1 MPSYYGGVSKIT
13 PDQKLAGALVPV
25 FALRGEKDLGIGDTE
40 SLKEFVRWARKHG
53 MRAVQILPVN
63 ETGAD
68 HSPYN
73 IISSMAVEPST
84 LTTLPRVMQ
93 DLTAADFKKI
103 TDTHGADK
111 ICDGHVHYD
120 PVKSLKIDLLLA
132 AFSRFSKRGGARRR
146 EAFAEFRHDQRSW
159 LEPYTIFRSLVE
171 VHDTEVISNWPRN
184 QRSLAGAREWLNTLD
199 PEPREEF
206 QREAD
211 FRAYIQ
217 WIAFQQ
223 WESVREECDL
233 QGVALIG
240 DIPVGVSIYSADVW
254 QEPGIFDLTRS
265 GGAPPERAFATD
277 PFTKKWGQN
286 WGFPLYNWFAMSQ
299 DNFAWW
305 RRRLRRMRQMFDLV
319 RVDHALGF
327 FRIYSFPWRP
337 EENMAYLELSEDEAA
352 ARTGGALPG
361 FVPNDDSTLENQDK
375 NRRHGATL
383 FRMFLEESVA
393 HCLIAEDLG
402 AVAPYVRPVLAELE
416 IPGFKIPQWELEP
429 DGKFTP
435 GADYPRLSLATYAT
449 HDHPP
454 VKAFW
459 NDWFEV
465 IQAGPSQ
472 QADAALAQMRLIM
485 EFSGTGE
492 IELPR
497 AFDAAIHRATLQG
510 LLRCN
515 SWLVI
520 PMITDILGEEAR
532 FNVPGAA
539 GEDNWTAR
547 LDVPVSMLDTAFAT
561 PMKRFDEALQESGR
575 ADE

>member
-1 MPSYYGGVSKIT
+1 MRGYYDGVSKFS
-13 PDQKLAGALVPV
+13 PDQRLAGALIPV
-25 FALRGEKDLGIGDTE
+25 FALRGETDIGIGDTE

-63 ETGAD
+63 ETGSD

-73 IISSMAVEPST
+73 IISSMALEPST
-84 LTTLPRVMQ
+84 VATLPHVMQ
-93 DLTAADFKKI
+93 DLTAADFRKI
-103 TDTHGADK
+103 SGTHGVK
-111 ICDGHVHYD
+111 NFRDGRVHYD
-120 PVKSLKIDLLLA
+120 PVKALKIDLLRA
-132 AFSRFSKRGGARRR
+132 GFSRFSKRCGVKRR
-146 EAFAEFRHDQRSW
+146 EAFAEFRHEQRSW
-159 LEPYTIFRSLVE
+159 LEAYTIFRSLAE
-171 VHDTEVISNWPRN
+171 VHHTEVISNWPDN
-184 QRSLAGAREWLNTLD
+184 HRSFAGAQEWLDTLD

-217 WIAFQQ
+217 WIAFEQ
-223 WESVREECDL
+223 WASVREECHA

-265 GGAPPERAFATD
+265 SGAPPERAFASD
-277 PFTKKWGQN
+277 PFTEKWGQN
-286 WGFPLYNWFAMSQ
+286 WGFPLYDWFAMSQ

-305 RRRLRRMRQMFDLV
+305 RRRLRMMRQMFDLV

-337 EENMAYLELSEDEAA
+337 EENMTYLELSEEQAS

-361 FVPNDDSTLENQDK
+361 FVPNDDSTSENQDK

-383 FRMFLEESVA
+383 FRLFLEESAA

-416 IPGFKIPQWELEP
+416 IPGFKIPQWEQEP

-435 GADYPRLSLATYAT
+435 GANYPRLSLATYAT

-454 VKAFW
+454 VRAFW
-459 NDWFEV
+459 NEWFEI
-465 IQAGPSQ
+465 IQAAPSE
-472 QADAALAQMRLIM
+472 QADAAMVQMRLLM
-485 EFSGTGE
+485 EFSGAGD

-497 AFDAAIHRATLQG
+497 AFDAEIHRATLHG

-539 GEDNWTAR
+539 GEGNWTAR
-547 LDVPVSMLDTAFAT
+547 LDVPVSMLDTAFAA
-561 PMKRFDEALQESGR
+561 PMQRFDEVLLESGR